1 MTLNGNNFYKKCN
14 DVESFDSYNYEGV
27 AGVVIS
33 LYNESTR
40 AYIRN
45 MDHAALN
52 SFRYRNRINIRIAR

>member
-40 AYIRN
+40 AYIRPI
-45 MDHAALN
+45 DHTALTN
-52 SFRYRNRINIRIAR
+52 FRSPNRINIRMAS